1 MDADAMCPG
10 VSEQEWPRDRREERL
25 KSLKVRMGV
34 VRKNRV
40 YFDSADYYK
49 TVWYNKLH
57 AVGTATEDDVH
68 ENLS

>member
-1 MDADAMCPG
+1 MQSDANRVDLQEPG
-10 VSEQEWPRDRREERL
+10 WPRDRIEERL
-25 KSLKVRMGV
+25 KCLKVRMGV